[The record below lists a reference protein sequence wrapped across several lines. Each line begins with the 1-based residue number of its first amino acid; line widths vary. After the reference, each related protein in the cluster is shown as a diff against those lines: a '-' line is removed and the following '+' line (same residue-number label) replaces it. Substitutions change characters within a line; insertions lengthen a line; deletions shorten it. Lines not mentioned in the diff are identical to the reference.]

1 VSNGISGD
9 KTAYL
14 FTKTGLEVVHM
25 KNILRILLTF
35 LLCAALLAAPGAAL
49 ELSDPAAPEIAAPS
63 AVLIER
69 ETGSVLYARGETDR
83 RPPASVTKVMTL
95 LLVAEAVDNGT
106 IALDDMV
113 TGSERAASMGG
124 SQIWLEVGEQLSVS
138 DMIKCVAVVSANDCA
153 VALAEHLCGSEAAFV
168 ERMNERAGE
177 LGLENTHFTN
187 CTGLFDDTA
196 HYTCALDIAVMSRE
210 LLSHEWIKDYTTIW
224 MDSIR
229 DGKSELTNTNKLVR
243 YYEGCTGLKTGYTST
258 AMYCL
263 SASAERDGTEYIAVI
278 MHAESIESRNAD
290 ASALL
295 DYGFANYTL
304 CPLTDGSELPQVTVE
319 LGEAE
324 SVGTV
329 CDGGAVL
336 LRTRDAV
343 GITRSVELPERVAAP
358 VQAGDVLG
366 KLVVSNSS
374 GPLAEVPLLASD
386 SVERLGASGIMLQML
401 RSIVG
406 LH

>member
-1 VSNGISGD
+1 MK
-9 KTAYL
+9 KTAS
-14 FTKTGLEVVHM
+14 
-25 KNILRILLTF
+25 ILTAL
-35 LLCAALLAAPGAAL
+35 LLCFLLAAPAAAL
-49 ELSDPAAPEIAAPS
+49 DAQDPAAPEVAAPS

-69 ETGSVLYARGETDR
+69 ETGTVLYAKDETER

-95 LLVAEAVDNGT
+95 LLIAEAVDSGEL
-106 IALDDMV
+106 ALDDMV
-113 TGSERAASMGG
+113 TASERAASMGG

-168 ERMNERAGE
+168 ERMNRRAEE
-177 LGLENTHFTN
+177 LGLENTQFTN

-210 LLSHEWIKDYTTIW
+210 LLGHEWIKDYTTIW
-224 MDSIR
+224 MDSVR
-229 DGKSELTNTNKLVR
+229 DGASELTNTNKLVR

-295 DYGFANYTL
+295 DYGFANFRL
-304 CPLTDGSELPQVTVE
+304 CPLTSGEELPDVAVE
-319 LGEAE
+319 LGTEA
-324 SVGTV
+324 SVTPVYDG
-329 CDGGAVL
+329 GGAVL
-336 LRTRDAV
+336 LRTRDAQ
-343 GITRSVELPERVAAP
+343 GLSWSLDLPESVAAP
-358 VQAGDVLG
+358 VRAGERLG
-366 KLVVSNSS
+366 TLTLSNSS
-374 GPLAEVPLLASD
+374 GPVAEVPILAGGTS
-386 SVERLGASGIMLQML
+386 ERLSAPGIFIRLVSL
-401 RSIVG
+401 
-406 LH
+406 LFCAE

>member
-1 VSNGISGD
+1 MK
-9 KTAYL
+9 KTAS
-14 FTKTGLEVVHM
+14 
-25 KNILRILLTF
+25 ILTAL
-35 LLCAALLAAPGAAL
+35 LLCFLLAAPAAAL
-49 ELSDPAAPEIAAPS
+49 DAQDPAAPEVAAPS

-69 ETGSVLYARGETDR
+69 ETGTVLYAKDETER

-95 LLVAEAVDNGT
+95 LLIAEAVHSGEL
-106 IALDDMV
+106 ALDDMV
-113 TGSERAASMGG
+113 TASERAASMGG

-168 ERMNERAGE
+168 ERMNRRAEE
-177 LGLENTHFTN
+177 LGLENTQFTN

-224 MDSIR
+224 MDSVR
-229 DGKSELTNTNKLVR
+229 DGASELTNTNKLVR

-278 MHAESIESRNAD
+278 MHAESIESRNKD

-295 DYGFANYTL
+295 DYGFANFRL
-304 CPLTDGSELPQVTVE
+304 CPLTSGEELPDVAVE
-319 LGEAE
+319 LGTEAY
-324 SVGTV
+324 VTPVYDG
-329 CDGGAVL
+329 GGAVL
-336 LRTRDAV
+336 LRTKDAQ
-343 GITRSVELPERVAAP
+343 GLSWSLDLPESVAAP
-358 VQAGDVLG
+358 VRAGERLG
-366 KLVVSNSS
+366 TLTLSNSS
-374 GPLAEVPLLASD
+374 GPVAEVPILAGGTS
-386 SVERLGASGIMLQML
+386 ERLSAPGIFIRLVSL
-401 RSIVG
+401 
-406 LH
+406 LFCAE

>member
-1 VSNGISGD
+1 MK
-9 KTAYL
+9 KTAS
-14 FTKTGLEVVHM
+14 
-25 KNILRILLTF
+25 ILTAL
-35 LLCAALLAAPGAAL
+35 LLCFLLAAPAAAL
-49 ELSDPAAPEIAAPS
+49 DARDPAAPEVAAPS

-69 ETGSVLYARGETDR
+69 ETGTVLYAKDETER

-95 LLVAEAVDNGT
+95 LLIAEAVDSGEL
-106 IALDDMV
+106 ALDDMV
-113 TGSERAASMGG
+113 TASERAASMGG

-168 ERMNERAGE
+168 ERMNRRAEE
-177 LGLENTHFTN
+177 LGLENTQFTN

-224 MDSIR
+224 MDSVR
-229 DGKSELTNTNKLVR
+229 DGASELTNTNKLVR

-278 MHAESIESRNAD
+278 MHAESIESRNKD

-295 DYGFANYTL
+295 DYGFANFRL
-304 CPLTDGSELPQVTVE
+304 CPLTSGEELPEVAVE
-319 LGEAE
+319 LGTEAY
-324 SVGTV
+324 VTPVYDG
-329 CDGGAVL
+329 GGAVL
-336 LRTRDAV
+336 LRTKDAQ
-343 GITRSVELPERVAAP
+343 GLSWSLDLPESVAAP
-358 VQAGDVLG
+358 VRAGERLG
-366 KLVVSNSS
+366 TLTLSNSS
-374 GPLAEVPLLASD
+374 GPVAEVPILAGGTS
-386 SVERLGASGIMLQML
+386 ERLSAPGIFIRLVSL
-401 RSIVG
+401 
-406 LH
+406 LFCAE

>member
-1 VSNGISGD
+1 MK
-9 KTAYL
+9 KTAS
-14 FTKTGLEVVHM
+14 
-25 KNILRILLTF
+25 ILTAL
-35 LLCAALLAAPGAAL
+35 LLCFLLAAPAAAL
-49 ELSDPAAPEIAAPS
+49 DAQDPAAPEVAAPS

-69 ETGSVLYARGETDR
+69 ETGTVLYAKNETER

-95 LLVAEAVDNGT
+95 LLIAEAVDSGELS
-106 IALDDMV
+106 LDDMV

-124 SQIWLEVGEQLSVS
+124 SQIWLEAGEQLSVS

-168 ERMNERAGE
+168 ERMNQRAEE
-177 LGLENTHFTN
+177 LGLENTQFTN

-224 MDSIR
+224 MDSVR

-278 MHAESIESRNAD
+278 MHAESIESRNKD

-295 DYGFANYTL
+295 DYGFANFRL
-304 CPLTDGSELPQVTVE
+304 CPLTSGEELPDVAVE
-319 LGEAE
+319 LGTEAY
-324 SVGTV
+324 VTPVYDG
-329 CDGGAVL
+329 GGAVL
-336 LRTRDAV
+336 LRTKDAQ
-343 GITRSVELPERVAAP
+343 GLSWSLDLPDTVAAP
-358 VQAGDVLG
+358 VRAGERLG
-366 KLVVSNSS
+366 TLTLSNSS
-374 GPLAEVPLLASD
+374 GPVAEVPILAGGTA
-386 SVERLGASGIMLQML
+386 ERLSAPGIFIKLLSMLFCAE
-401 RSIVG
+401 
-406 LH
+406 

>member
-1 VSNGISGD
+1 
-9 KTAYL
+9 
-14 FTKTGLEVVHM
+14 M

-113 TGSERAASMGG
+113 TGSERAASLGG

-153 VALAEHLCGSEAAFV
+153 VALAEHLFGSEAAFV
-168 ERMNERAGE
+168 ERMNERAEE

-329 CDGGAVL
+329 CDGGGAVL

>member
-1 VSNGISGD
+1 MK
-9 KTAYL
+9 KTAS
-14 FTKTGLEVVHM
+14 
-25 KNILRILLTF
+25 ILTAL
-35 LLCAALLAAPGAAL
+35 LLCFLLAAPAAAL
-49 ELSDPAAPEIAAPS
+49 DARDPAAPEVAAPS

-69 ETGSVLYARGETDR
+69 ETGTVLYAKDETER

-95 LLVAEAVDNGT
+95 LLIAEAVDSGEL
-106 IALDDMV
+106 ALDDMV
-113 TGSERAASMGG
+113 TASERAASMGG

-168 ERMNERAGE
+168 ERMNQRAEE
-177 LGLENTHFTN
+177 LGLENTQFTN

-224 MDSIR
+224 MDSVR
-229 DGKSELTNTNKLVR
+229 GGASELTNTNKLVR

-278 MHAESIESRNAD
+278 MHAESIESRNKD

-295 DYGFANYTL
+295 DYGFANFRL
-304 CPLTDGSELPQVTVE
+304 CPLTSGEELPEVAVE
-319 LGEAE
+319 LGTEA
-324 SVGTV
+324 SVTPVYDG
-329 CDGGAVL
+329 GGAVL
-336 LRTRDAV
+336 LRTKDAQ
-343 GITRSVELPERVAAP
+343 GLSWSLDLPESVAAP
-358 VQAGDVLG
+358 VRAGERLG
-366 KLVVSNSS
+366 TLTLSNNS
-374 GPLAEVPLLASD
+374 GPVAEVPILAGGTS
-386 SVERLGASGIMLQML
+386 ERLSAPGIFIRLVSL
-401 RSIVG
+401 
-406 LH
+406 LFCAE

>member
-1 VSNGISGD
+1 MK
-9 KTAYL
+9 KTAS
-14 FTKTGLEVVHM
+14 
-25 KNILRILLTF
+25 ILTAL
-35 LLCAALLAAPGAAL
+35 LLCFLLAAPAAAL
-49 ELSDPAAPEIAAPS
+49 DARDPAAPEVAAPS

-69 ETGSVLYARGETDR
+69 ETGTVLYAKGETER

-95 LLVAEAVDNGT
+95 LLIAEAVDSGEL
-106 IALDDMV
+106 ALDDMV
-113 TGSERAASMGG
+113 TASERAASMGG

-168 ERMNERAGE
+168 ERMNRRAEE
-177 LGLENTHFTN
+177 LGLENTQFTN

-224 MDSIR
+224 MDAVR
-229 DGKSELTNTNKLVR
+229 DGASELTNTNKLVR

-278 MHAESIESRNAD
+278 MHAESIESRNKD

-295 DYGFANYTL
+295 DYGFANFRL
-304 CPLTDGSELPQVTVE
+304 CPLTSGEELPDVAVE
-319 LGEAE
+319 LGTEA
-324 SVGTV
+324 SVTPVYDG
-329 CDGGAVL
+329 GGAVL
-336 LRTRDAV
+336 LRTKDAQ
-343 GITRSVELPERVAAP
+343 GLTWSLDLPESVAAP
-358 VQAGDVLG
+358 VRAGERLG
-366 KLVVSNSS
+366 TLTLSNDS
-374 GPLAEVPLLASD
+374 GPVAEVPILAGGTS
-386 SVERLGASGIMLQML
+386 ERLSAPGIFIRLVSL
-401 RSIVG
+401 
-406 LH
+406 LFCAE